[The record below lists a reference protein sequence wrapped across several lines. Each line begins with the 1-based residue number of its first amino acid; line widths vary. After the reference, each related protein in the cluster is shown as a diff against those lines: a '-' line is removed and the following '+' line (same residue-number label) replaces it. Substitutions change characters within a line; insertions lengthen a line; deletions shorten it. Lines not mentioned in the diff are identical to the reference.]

1 MMRSYEFAG
10 LTPAH
15 LVIARA
21 IGTPDHF
28 DVSIREKRCTVRM
41 RALSGSG
48 EIASAVAQT

>member
-1 MMRSYEFAG
+1 VT
-10 LTPAH
+10 LAH

-28 DVSIREKRCTVRM
+28 DVSIREKKCAVRM

-48 EIASAVAQT
+48 EIAAAVAQT